1 MVNVVV
7 FPRSEDGKS
16 IRNLLLRSG
25 YEVAAVCISGA
36 QALQALDQL
45 GEGVVIC
52 GYKFSD
58 MLYSQLYENMPSTF
72 EMLLIASPGVL
83 SEGIE
88 EGIVSISMPLKVR
101 DLVNTLEMITERL
114 SYKRKKRRAAPR
126 QRRESER
133 KVIEEAKALL
143 MERNHMTEDEAHRY
157 LQKTSMDSGNTLV
170 ETAQMVF
177 ALMRY

>member
-1 MVNVVV
+1 MVNVVVV

-88 EGIVSISMPLKVR
+88 EGIVSISM
-101 DLVNTLEMITERL
+101 
-114 SYKRKKRRAAPR
+114 
-126 QRRESER
+126 
-133 KVIEEAKALL
+133 
-143 MERNHMTEDEAHRY
+143 
-157 LQKTSMDSGNTLV
+157 
-170 ETAQMVF
+170 
-177 ALMRY
+177 